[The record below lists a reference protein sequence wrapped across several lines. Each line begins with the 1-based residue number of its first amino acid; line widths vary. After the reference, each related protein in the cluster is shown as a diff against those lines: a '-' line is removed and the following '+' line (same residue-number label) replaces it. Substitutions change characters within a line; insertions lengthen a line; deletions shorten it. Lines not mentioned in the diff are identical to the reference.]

1 MIKLFKEI
9 NKIEPGLIL
18 SGVMAAVFEGGYIV
32 LSLLFVQSALSMF
45 SGESSIYNVYYV
57 IVLGITSLVIKVLQL
72 YCKKKYEGK
81 CFPALLGFE
90 KNVAKASMK
99 ADYGKT
105 LDTEFLAMASSA
117 QTSVCGSGIGVH
129 LVITS
134 FFALLT
140 GLIGCISAGSILSE
154 VNLALP
160 LYCTV
165 FVVLSSLIS
174 LKEKEKGMK
183 FQTELDDQGRKEMH
197 WHLLLSDFAYG
208 KDIRLYRANAWG
220 IGKFTSVQKVGE
232 DLVEK
237 VNNET
242 ILYAVSRVVVDVLR
256 DGGVLVFLICNVLQ
270 GKLEISIFVTLLIGI
285 RTFSAKGMQLL
296 ENGMNIKSQQKYIE
310 SYFNYTNAETEKEY
324 KSFTQPRMGD
334 INISNISFKYPG
346 SDKEVIHDFSL
357 KIEKGKK
364 IALVG
369 LNGAGKSTLVN
380 LLCRF
385 YDLQKG
391 SITIDDIDISNYN
404 KDEYFKIL
412 SCVFQES
419 TPFAFTVEENI
430 TMNSSSKEK
439 DHERITSLLKKVG
452 LDNKI
457 PESEHYSELSV
468 SKRFDDNGIGL
479 SGGEQCKLAIVRALY
494 KEAPILIMDEPTA
507 ALDPMAEKQIYELI
521 ENLGKDKTIIFI
533 SHRMAS
539 TKFCDKVVFMED
551 GRIIEEGSHDVL
563 MRKNGKYAE
572 LYRVQ
577 AKYYESGEEW
587 IQ

>member
-9 NKIEPGLIL
+9 RKIEPGLL
-18 SGVMAAVFEGGYIV
+18 FSGVMAAVFEGGYII
-32 LSLLFVQSALSMF
+32 LSLLFVKSALSMF
-45 SGESSIYNVYYV
+45 SDESNIYSVHYV
-57 IVLGITSLVIKVLQL
+57 IFLGITSLVIKVLQL

-90 KNVAKASMK
+90 KNVAKASME

-105 LDTEFLAMASSA
+105 LDTDFLALASSA

-154 VNLALP
+154 VNFALP

-165 FVVLSSLIS
+165 LVVLSSLIS

-220 IGKFTSVQKVGE
+220 IGKFKSVQKVGE
-232 DLVEK
+232 DLVQK

-256 DGGVLVFLICNVLQ
+256 DGGVLVFLIWNVLQ
-270 GKLEISIFVTLLIGI
+270 GKLEISLFVTLLISI
-285 RTFSAKGMQLL
+285 RTFSTKGMQLL

-310 SYFNYTNAETEKEY
+310 SYFNYTNAKTEEY

-357 KIEKGKK
+357 KIEKGEK

-385 YDLQKG
+385 FDLQKG

-404 KDEYFKIL
+404 KDEYSKIL
-412 SCVFQES
+412 SCVFQDS
-419 TPFAFTVEENI
+419 TPFSFSVEENI

-439 DHERITSLLKKVG
+439 DQERITSLLIQVG
-452 LDNKI
+452 LNNKI
-457 PESEHYSELSV
+457 PESENYSELSV
-468 SKRFDDNGIGL
+468 SKRFDDQGIGL
-479 SGGEQCKLAIVRALY
+479 SGGEQCKLAIARALY

-551 GRIIEEGSHDVL
+551 GRITEEGSHDVL